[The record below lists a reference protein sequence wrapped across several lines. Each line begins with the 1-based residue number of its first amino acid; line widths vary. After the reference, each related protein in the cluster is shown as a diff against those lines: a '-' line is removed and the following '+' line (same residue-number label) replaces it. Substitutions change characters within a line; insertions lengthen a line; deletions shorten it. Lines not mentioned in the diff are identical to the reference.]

1 MSLFLKTFD
10 DELIIIPISYITY
23 ETSGVIKGLIED
35 QVSIEEPIILNNV
48 SCSKE
53 ILEILVEF
61 WEKFI
66 INKINDD
73 YKNFFNDNFGKLND
87 KEKATKFIS
96 CVSFLECN
104 LGMIEI
110 IKYFSK
116 EKIYPNINEDL
127 FE

>member
-1 MSLFLKTFD
+1 
-10 DELIIIPISYITY
+10 
-23 ETSGVIKGLIED
+23 
-35 QVSIEEPIILNNV
+35 IILNNV

-66 INKINDD
+66 INKINDN
-73 YKNFFNDNFGKLND
+73 YKTFFNDNFGKLND

>member
-1 MSLFLKTFD
+1 MSLFLKSFD
-10 DELIIIPISYITY
+10 NELIKIPISYITY

-35 QVSIEEPIILNNV
+35 QISIEEPIILNNV

-53 ILEILVEF
+53 ILEILIEF

-73 YKNFFNDNFGKLND
+73 YKTFFNDNFGKLND

-96 CVSFLECN
+96 CVIFCN
-104 LGMIEI
+104 LT
-110 IKYFSK
+110 FVR
-116 EKIYPNINEDL
+116 
-127 FE
+127 